1 MDQPADLRIAY
12 GDPPEE
18 DGPESDLEVEEIDF
32 TEDVKQ
38 ETGVRDRKLN
48 EKSVQVEKQTEHK
61 QVVWGAK
68 FDHCVEGHY
77 ALIRVIYTEGRRIQS
92 PNVDKKGFI
101 GVALGCTELTT
112 TRASLDATWYRMKQ
126 LKPQQVDAVSVAI
139 YFQHLNKRKPSLPS
153 HVRELLRDKDLFVGD
168 T

>member
-1 MDQPADLRIAY
+1 MKKVFKLRN
-12 GDPPEE
+12 
-18 DGPESDLEVEEIDF
+18 
-32 TEDVKQ
+32 KQ
-38 ETGVRDRKLN
+38 NTN
-48 EKSVQVEKQTEHK
+48 KSC
-61 QVVWGAK
+61 
-68 FDHCVEGHY
+68 DCVEGHY
-77 ALIRVIYTEGRRIQS
+77 ALIRVIYTEGRGKGIELYRIQS

-101 GVALGCTELTT
+101 GVALGCNELTT